1 MKTPNFNDLY
11 TPEGEMA
18 RGGEWDIYPRPT
30 LVRDSF
36 FSLNGQWEFSGGGM
50 AEETITV
57 PFPPES
63 LLSGIHRSMGTRPQL
78 IYKKTFTLPEGFV
91 RDRVLLHFGAV
102 DQCAYVTLN
111 GNSLPAHQGGYDPFT
126 FDITDYLEDTNTLI
140 VMVTDDLPSKVLP
153 YGKQCEKRGG
163 MWYTPVSGIW
173 QTVWIESVP
182 AEYVH
187 SLRIETG
194 TDFAVI
200 HAEGVTDG
208 TVTVTAPEGEISAAM
223 QDGVAR
229 VDIPSPRRWCP
240 EDPYLYEFTLQ
251 TANDY
256 VRSYFAIRT
265 LDIRKVDGIARLCLN
280 GKPYFFHGV
289 LDQGYFSDGI
299 FTPASPACYDNDILA
314 MKKLGFNMLR
324 KHIKIEPEYFYYAC
338 DKMGMIVFQDMVNNG
353 DYSFIRDTALPTVGL
368 KSLPDRHLHR
378 DPATRQAFID
388 GMEKTVRNLY
398 NHPCICCWT
407 IFNEGW
413 GQFESTA
420 MYHRL
425 REMDSTRFIDTASGW
440 FRPSHSDVD
449 SHHVYFKPVKL
460 KSSDKP
466 IFLSE
471 FGGYVY
477 REAGHVFNPDK
488 TYGYRI
494 FDNRQKFED
503 ALIELYEN
511 EVIPHIAAGLCATVY
526 TQLSDVEDETNGLL
540 TYDRKVCKVDAA
552 RMQDVAK
559 QIKNGLLP

>member
-111 GNSLPAHQGGYDPFT
+111 GYSLPAHQGGYDPFT
-126 FDITDYLEDTNTLI
+126 FDITDYLEDTNTLT
-140 VMVTDDLPSKVLP
+140 VMVTDNLPSKVLP

-208 TVTVTAPEGEISAAM
+208 TVTVTTPEGEISAAM
-223 QDGVAR
+223 QDGVVR

-251 TANDY
+251 TADDY

-413 GQFESTA
+413 GQFDSTA

-440 FRPSHSDVD
+440 FRPANSDVD

-511 EVIPHIAAGLCATVY
+511 EVIPHIAVGLCATVY

-559 QIKNGLLP
+559 QIKNDLLP